1 MPFQLHFKGLH
12 LSFKRV
18 MLRNGFSF
26 KTSLVGYWEILNLL
40 WSEPCRVMF
49 VYGGKIQNI
58 KKKCSENFIEY
69 FSHSKNEMAKCVNTK
84 FFFRGFRRPSAIK

>member
-40 WSEPCRVMF
+40 WSESCRVMF

-58 KKKCSENFIEY
+58 KKSVVKTLLNIFLTV
-69 FSHSKNEMAKCVNTK
+69 KTK
-84 FFFRGFRRPSAIK
+84 WLNV